1 MDIILVLI
9 MGCIMSVIIVSTK
22 RVSGDDTGFSK
33 EDERQKKILRD
44 AAMSS
49 WQVIMLYALIRLTN
63 LLPFL
68 DGFTDPTKFQSIAF
82 FSNGGD
88 ILLIAAIGYGMG
100 AVTSYFRYS

>member
-1 MDIILVLI
+1 MDIILVII
-9 MGCIMSVIIVSTK
+9 MGLIVSGIIVTTK
-22 RVSGDDTGFSK
+22 RVSGDETGFSK
-33 EDERQKKILRD
+33 EDERQKKILKD

-49 WQVIMLYALIRLTN
+49 WQVIMLYALIRLAN

-68 DGFTDPTKFQSIAF
+68 NGFADPTTLQSIAF